1 MQGINYSYWCCLEV
15 LKYSFIPFCF
25 NLWSIKKNMELA
37 VISQYAL
44 ALSDGKLNFYT
55 LLYRFSVWFGFID
68 IETL

>member
-1 MQGINYSYWCCLEV
+1 
-15 LKYSFIPFCF
+15 
-25 NLWSIKKNMELA
+25 MELA